1 MNIKLNDNIAVI
13 LTRSNSIARVKD
25 FVRASQRIAQQGNF
39 DAFDAE
45 YYARISSM
53 SDAELLSDALKN
65 GALT

>member
-25 FVRASQRIAQQGNF
+25 FARASQRIAQQDNF

-53 SDAELLSDALKN
+53 PYGELLADALKN